1 MAAHQRKFAV
11 ITGASQGIGR
21 AFALALGRRG
31 GHVLLGARH
40 TEALEAVAE
49 EVAHAGGEALTRH
62 LDLTDAQSIGAFT
75 EFIGDRL
82 PRLDL
87 LINCAGAYA
96 RGGIEE
102 LTGERFDA
110 LYQTNVRGP
119 LVLTQALLPALKAS
133 RGDIV
138 FMNSSAIFGSG
149 AGVGGYASTRHA
161 LKGLTDALRSEVNA
175 DGVRVL
181 SVYPGRTNTPLQEA
195 IFAAEGRDYDP
206 ARLLQPED
214 VVSTVLHCI
223 DLPETAEVTELQI
236 RPRLNHR
243 R

>member
-1 MAAHQRKFAV
+1 MVEHHQMIAV

-21 AFALALGRRG
+21 AFALALGCRG

-40 TEALEAVAE
+40 TEGLDAVAE
-49 EVAHAGGEALTRH
+49 EVACQGGEASTCH
-62 LDLTDAQSIGAFT
+62 LDLTDMASISAFT
-75 EFIGDRL
+75 EFIDNRL

-87 LINCAGAYA
+87 LINCAGAYD

-102 LTGERFDA
+102 LTTERLDA

-119 LVLTQALLPALKAS
+119 VGLTRTLLPALKAS

-161 LKGLTDALRSEVNA
+161 LKGFSDALRAEVND

-195 IFAAEGRDYDP
+195 IFRAEGRHYDP
-206 ARLLQPED
+206 ALLLQPED
-214 VVSTVLHCI
+214 VVSTVLHCV

-236 RPRLNHR
+236 RPRIKHHN
-243 R
+243 